1 MSDNDNMNKALS
13 AWHDIVGE
21 GFNENDICVNDY
33 YNQNTYRAEA
43 RTRKSLTSKR
53 GGLSNRNGDKTI
65 KDKILQCRKAY
76 ENIGLIGNVIDIM
89 TDFALEGFQITHQ
102 IPSAERLFN
111 RWAEK
116 VDLYSTVEEILR
128 GIFRDSNVPIIT
140 FDGKIQ
146 QSDIANLKNVLNRA
160 TGELFVD
167 DTIATGEVPYKFSII
182 DIQSLEAISTDLFGN
197 EQYSYTFDKTIID
210 NTLKSNS
217 ETTKN
222 LLSVLQNGLSKEDW
236 NSFKKYGVYPLDSY
250 NMDILYYKKDSFSDW
265 ANPMLWRIID
275 DLKFKKTLRNM
286 DISVAESITNSI
298 TIFKLGDSANGMV
311 PSATRLTKFANMLK
325 NPSKAKQIVWD
336 DLVAIETDDKQVGKI
351 LGEAKY
357 KQVNNDILAGLGISE
372 VLIGGEGGNYSNSFL
387 SCRTLL
393 ERLETGR
400 EKVLKWV
407 RKQLSA
413 VAKGMGVKRMPVV
426 KFAHMSLRDENA
438 EKKMLL
444 ELLDRNIVS
453 YQTIIERFGEDFDVE
468 TKRMRREDT
477 LRKKYAEKYPH
488 TLRKLGKF
496 GPQMQQ
502 SPIDYPDVE
511 NGDDDDLGG
520 LPSAQGPQG
529 DMGGR
534 PGDDGTKQTT
544 KRDTNPK
551 GMSWKELLPHAVEAY
566 EKIEKIASDDDEA
579 FNMLKR
585 LDKEQVV
592 NFDISTAIDMFYAE
606 APAKLDRCVD
616 EVYAKLVKKYKDKT
630 GNSPGK
636 EKKKELKS
644 SAWAICKDRISD

>member
-426 KFAHMSLRDENA
+426 KFAHM
-438 EKKMLL
+438 
-444 ELLDRNIVS
+444 
-453 YQTIIERFGEDFDVE
+453 
-468 TKRMRREDT
+468 
-477 LRKKYAEKYPH
+477 
-488 TLRKLGKF
+488 
-496 GPQMQQ
+496 
-502 SPIDYPDVE
+502 
-511 NGDDDDLGG
+511 
-520 LPSAQGPQG
+520 
-529 DMGGR
+529 
-534 PGDDGTKQTT
+534 
-544 KRDTNPK
+544 
-551 GMSWKELLPHAVEAY
+551 
-566 EKIEKIASDDDEA
+566 
-579 FNMLKR
+579 
-585 LDKEQVV
+585 
-592 NFDISTAIDMFYAE
+592 
-606 APAKLDRCVD
+606 
-616 EVYAKLVKKYKDKT
+616 
-630 GNSPGK
+630 
-636 EKKKELKS
+636 
-644 SAWAICKDRISD
+644 

>member
-1 MSDNDNMNKALS
+1 
-13 AWHDIVGE
+13 
-21 GFNENDICVNDY
+21 
-33 YNQNTYRAEA
+33 
-43 RTRKSLTSKR
+43 
-53 GGLSNRNGDKTI
+53 
-65 KDKILQCRKAY
+65 
-76 ENIGLIGNVIDIM
+76 
-89 TDFALEGFQITHQ
+89 
-102 IPSAERLFN
+102 
-111 RWAEK
+111 
-116 VDLYSTVEEILR
+116 
-128 GIFRDSNVPIIT
+128 
-140 FDGKIQ
+140 
-146 QSDIANLKNVLNRA
+146 
-160 TGELFVD
+160 
-167 DTIATGEVPYKFSII
+167 
-182 DIQSLEAISTDLFGN
+182 
-197 EQYSYTFDKTIID
+197 
-210 NTLKSNS
+210 
-217 ETTKN
+217 
-222 LLSVLQNGLSKEDW
+222 
-236 NSFKKYGVYPLDSY
+236 
-250 NMDILYYKKDSFSDW
+250 
-265 ANPMLWRIID
+265 
-275 DLKFKKTLRNM
+275 
-286 DISVAESITNSI
+286 
-298 TIFKLGDSANGMV
+298 
-311 PSATRLTKFANMLK
+311 
-325 NPSKAKQIVWD
+325 
-336 DLVAIETDDKQVGKI
+336 
-351 LGEAKY
+351 
-357 KQVNNDILAGLGISE
+357 
-372 VLIGGEGGNYSNSFL
+372 
-387 SCRTLL
+387 
-393 ERLETGR
+393 
-400 EKVLKWV
+400 
-407 RKQLSA
+407 
-413 VAKGMGVKRMPVV
+413 
-426 KFAHMSLRDENA
+426 
-438 EKKMLL
+438 MLL